1 MRRLNMIIL
10 FVILALVFVGCS
22 KANNPKEKAEEFLN
36 IYYGQYEMKDEI
48 KEIANQSN
56 LGSTNSGEDLLIVCS
71 EGQAQAI
78 MEFIDENF
86 KDMLTDNAK
95 ELLVSNRLIPKLD
108 VLDSDIVKATV
119 TSVEFDEDKED
130 KENLSFNVSIE
141 YEYEDG
147 STSTS
152 SAKGWIKIVEEEGK
166 LKVDGF
172 RFY

>member
-1 MRRLNMIIL
+1 MIIL

-56 LGSTNSGEDLLIVCS
+56 LGSTNSGEDLL
-71 EGQAQAI
+71 
-78 MEFIDENF
+78 
-86 KDMLTDNAK
+86 
-95 ELLVSNRLIPKLD
+95 
-108 VLDSDIVKATV
+108 
-119 TSVEFDEDKED
+119 
-130 KENLSFNVSIE
+130 
-141 YEYEDG
+141 
-147 STSTS
+147 TS